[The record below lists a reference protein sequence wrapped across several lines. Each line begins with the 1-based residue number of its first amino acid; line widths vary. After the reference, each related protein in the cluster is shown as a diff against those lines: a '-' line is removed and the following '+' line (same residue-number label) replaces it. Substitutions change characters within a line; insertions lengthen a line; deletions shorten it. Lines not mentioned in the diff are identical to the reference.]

1 MSGVSEIALFTWYW
15 RAALDADLPGVTLV
29 RTSLGRPRWVHP
41 ARTAAIPYISELAPI
56 GRLFALDGL
65 EFKWRYRE
73 RLDGFRVAQLERRFR
88 EIAEAHG
95 GLPLVLLCFEVD
107 RRDCHRGDFADWWH
121 ERTGEAVPELAG
133 LRE

>member
-15 RAALDADLPGVTLV
+15 RAALDAEPPSVTLV

-41 ARTAAIPYISELAPI
+41 ARTAAIPYISELAPL

-65 EFKWRYRE
+65 EFKWRCVE
-73 RLDGFRVAQLERRFR
+73 RLDGSCVEQLERRFR

-107 RRDCHRGDFADWWH
+107 RRDCHRGDFAEWWH
-121 ERTGEAVPELAG
+121 EGTGEAVPEFAG